1 MLRTVVTT
9 LLLALLCCE
18 TAHARKLDVMTQ
30 PFEVEIDLDAT
41 GHVTAARPM
50 VKLPDELKPIVTGTV
65 LTWQFQPYQKNGH
78 PVAVTTWLRTRFHYF
93 KQPKQSR
100 VFKELLYVG
109 NGPYVESRPMH
120 FPHGFLSHGIDAIF
134 VMQATVEPDGSIDH
148 ISNVRSV
155 TSLGKPASEQANEV
169 AGDIATWKGRPVI
182 ADGTPVA
189 TRVTI
194 SRAFVVNDDFLSRFQ
209 VSFWDTEPFKPASD
223 SPDQSFAPIQMPGT
237 ELAIPA
243 DALVVEN
250 AQQAPTE

>member
-18 TAHARKLDVMTQ
+18 AAHARKLDVMTQ
-30 PFEVEIDLDAT
+30 AFEVEVDLDAT

-50 VKLPDELKPIVTGTV
+50 VKLPDELKQLVTSTL
-65 LTWQFQPYQKNGH
+65 LTWQFQPLQKNGR

-93 KQPKQSR
+93 KQPKESR
-100 VFKELLYVG
+100 LYKEVLYVG
-109 NGPYVESRPMH
+109 NGPYIESRPMR

-148 ISNVRSV
+148 IRNVRSI
-155 TSLGKPASEQANEV
+155 TSFGKPASEQANEV
-169 AGDIATWKGRPVI
+169 AGDIATWKAQPVM
-182 ADGTPVA
+182 ADGAPIA
-189 TRVTI
+189 THVTI
-194 SRAFVVNDDFLSRFQ
+194 SRAFVVNDGFLSHFR
-209 VSFWDTEPFKPASD
+209 VSFWDTERFKAASD

-237 ELAIPA
+237 ELAIPT

-250 AQQAPTE
+250 ARQAPTE